1 MESLASGCC
10 VVASDT
16 PPVKEMITSGEQG
29 QLVDFFDPDALAQQ
43 VDRLLQNP
51 EQRRELGLQARQHIL
66 EGGYDLQTCLRQ
78 QLELVDQVMT
88 S

>member
-10 VVASDT
+10 VVASAT
-16 PPVKEMITSGEQG
+16 PPVQDIIRSGKEG

-43 VDRLLQNP
+43 VDQLLQNP
-51 EQRRELGLQARQHIL
+51 EQRRQLGLRARQHIL
-66 EGGYDLQTCLRQ
+66 EGGYDLKTCLRQ
-78 QLELVDQVMT
+78 QLDVVDQLMA